1 MLEDYISLCLPTAA
15 YDVLLWILKV
25 DHSSKEQGC

>member
-15 YDVLLWILKV
+15 YDVLIVKV